1 MSFLSHFYDMGEL
14 LLSPLYK
21 LDERLPIKKH
31 E

>member
-1 MSFLSHFYDMGEL
+1 MGEL

-31 E
+31 A